1 MAIWEGYEDHEE
13 ADPMIELE
21 LLGANGDVVVMTDA
35 RGQRYSIVVDD
46 ALRAAVRRDRP
57 AALPQPAD
65 LNLSDYLLFLLRVI
79 HLLYYV

>member
-65 LNLSDYLLFLLRVI
+65 SPVG
-79 HLLYYV
+79 